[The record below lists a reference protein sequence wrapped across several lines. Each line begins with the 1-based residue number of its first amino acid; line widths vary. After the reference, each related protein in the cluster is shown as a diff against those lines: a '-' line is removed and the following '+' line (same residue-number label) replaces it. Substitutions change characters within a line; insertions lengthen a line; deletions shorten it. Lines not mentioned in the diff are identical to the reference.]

1 MLPLA
6 VQNKNILRLAAAQAL
21 AGANSVVFYATG
33 AIVGN
38 AIAPSPSLA
47 TLPITL
53 FVLGMAASIL
63 PFGALART
71 RGRKAAFR
79 LGTGAGMVTGLAAA
93 LAVVLNSFLLF
104 CLAAMLGGAYAA
116 VALSF
121 RFAATDGVAPARRAR
136 ALSLVMGGGVAAGII
151 GPMLV
156 TGTMHLWP
164 AHTFAVTFLAQA
176 LVAVLAAFLLRGV
189 TPAEPTAASVRGGR
203 PLREI
208 VRQPGFCHYGIQR
221 RGGLYGDEFSDDRRA
236 ALHAYARSFPA
247 GRQPWDPVACDG
259 DVRPG
264 IFHRP
269 ADPALRRSANGGG
282 GIADHRRVG
291 GGRSQRSRR
300 VSLLAVADFARHRL
314 ELWLHRRLGE
324 NHRFPPP
331 GREDPGS
338 VAQRFSGLRRDDR
351 GVVFVRGSAQRLRLE
366 RRAVGLPGPGCG
378 GVVDPAAAPLIPIPR
393 LAPGLPLRRPSFAFF
408 SYALLK
414 FI

>member
-6 VQNKNILRLAAAQAL
+6 VQNKNIFRLAAAQAL

-79 LGTGAGMVTGLAAA
+79 LGTGAGMVTGLTAA
-93 LAVVLNSFLLF
+93 LAVVLNSFLLV

-156 TGTMHLWP
+156 TGTMRLWP

-208 VRQPGFCHYGIQR
+208 VRQPAPLSMHMHGLSQQAANLGIQWHVMAMYGPGFFTGR
-221 RGGLYGDEFSDDRRA
+221 LIQRFGAVRMAAAGLLITA
-236 ALHAYARSFPA
+236 AS
-247 GRQPWDPVACDG
+247 VAVG
-259 DVRPG
+259 LSGLGVYHYWLSLILLG
-264 IFHRP
+264 IGWNFGFTGASAKIIDFHRP
-269 ADPALRRSANGGG
+269 EEKTQVQSLNDFLVFGVM
-282 GIADHRRVG
+282 IVG
-291 GGRSQRSRR
+291 SFSSGVLLNAFGWNA
-300 VSLLAVADFARHRL
+300 VLWGSLVPVAVAL
-314 ELWLHRRLGE
+314 LTLL
-324 NHRFPPP
+324 
-331 GREDPGS
+331 
-338 VAQRFSGLRRDDR
+338 LRPL
-351 GVVFVRGSAQRLRLE
+351 SPS
-366 RRAVGLPGPGCG
+366 RA
-378 GVVDPAAAPLIPIPR
+378 
-393 LAPGLPLRRPSFAFF
+393 
-408 SYALLK
+408 
-414 FI
+414 

>member
-1 MLPLA
+1 MSTEHMLPLA

-79 LGTGAGMVTGLAAA
+79 LGAGAGVVTGLTAA

-189 TPAEPTAASVRGGR
+189 TPADPAAASVRGGR

-208 VRQPGFCHYGIQR
+208 VRQPGFATTVFSGAVAYMVMNFLMTAAPLSMNMHGLSQQAANLGIQWHVMAMYGPGFFTGR
-221 RGGLYGDEFSDDRRA
+221 LIQRFGAVRMAAAGLLITA
-236 ALHAYARSFPA
+236 AS
-247 GRQPWDPVACDG
+247 VAVG
-259 DVRPG
+259 LSGLGVYHYWLSLILLG
-264 IFHRP
+264 IGWNFGFTGASAKIIDFHRP
-269 ADPALRRSANGGG
+269 EEKTQVQSLNDFLVFGVM
-282 GIADHRRVG
+282 IVG
-291 GGRSQRSRR
+291 SFSSGVLLNAFGWNA
-300 VSLLAVADFARHRL
+300 VLWGSLVPVAVALLTLLLRPL
-314 ELWLHRRLGE
+314 S
-324 NHRFPPP
+324 PP
-331 GREDPGS
+331 
-338 VAQRFSGLRRDDR
+338 
-351 GVVFVRGSAQRLRLE
+351 
-366 RRAVGLPGPGCG
+366 RA
-378 GVVDPAAAPLIPIPR
+378 
-393 LAPGLPLRRPSFAFF
+393 
-408 SYALLK
+408 
-414 FI
+414 

>member
-6 VQNKNILRLAAAQAL
+6 VQNKNIFRLAAAQAL

-208 VRQPGFCHYGIQR
+208 VRQPGFATTVFSGAVAYMVMNFLMTAAPLSMHMYGLSQQAANLGIQWHVMAMYGPGFFTGR
-221 RGGLYGDEFSDDRRA
+221 LIQRFGAVRMAAAGLLITA
-236 ALHAYARSFPA
+236 AS
-247 GRQPWDPVACDG
+247 VAVG
-259 DVRPG
+259 LSGLGVYHYWLSLILLG
-264 IFHRP
+264 IGWNFGFTGASAKIIDFHRP
-269 ADPALRRSANGGG
+269 EEKTQVQSLNDFLVFGVM
-282 GIADHRRVG
+282 IVG
-291 GGRSQRSRR
+291 SFSSGVLLNAFGWNA
-300 VSLLAVADFARHRL
+300 VLWGSLVPVAVAL
-314 ELWLHRRLGE
+314 LTLL
-324 NHRFPPP
+324 
-331 GREDPGS
+331 
-338 VAQRFSGLRRDDR
+338 LRPL
-351 GVVFVRGSAQRLRLE
+351 SPS
-366 RRAVGLPGPGCG
+366 RA
-378 GVVDPAAAPLIPIPR
+378 
-393 LAPGLPLRRPSFAFF
+393 
-408 SYALLK
+408 
-414 FI
+414 

>member
-6 VQNKNILRLAAAQAL
+6 VQNKNIFRLAAAQAL

-208 VRQPGFCHYGIQR
+208 VRQPGFATTVFSGAVAYMVMNFLMTAAPLSMHMH
-221 RGGLYGDEFSDDRRA
+221 GLSQ
-236 ALHAYARSFPA
+236 P